1 MNAAVL
7 AIIQA
12 AIVLVAGATAVWWGG
27 VAVTWVFGRLS
38 PAAETAV
45 LRGGEWIGRVERTA
59 VFATV
64 LTGFPEGIAIAL
76 ALKGIGR
83 YPELKTGSKVASERF
98 IIGTFVSLLAA
109 AGLAV

>member
-12 AIVLVAGATAVWWGG
+12 AIVLVAGA
-27 VAVTWVFGRLS
+27 
-38 PAAETAV
+38 TAV

-64 LTGFPEGIAIAL
+64 LTGVPEGIAIAL
-76 ALKGIGR
+76 ALK
-83 YPELKTGSKVASERF
+83 ASDA
-98 IIGTFVSLLAA
+98 IPS
-109 AGLAV
+109 

>member
-83 YPELKTGSKVASERF
+83 
-98 IIGTFVSLLAA
+98 
-109 AGLAV
+109 

>member
-38 PAAETAV
+38 PAADDVAGPQAETAV
-45 LRGGEWIGRVERTA
+45 LRGGEWIGRVERTAA

-76 ALKGIGR
+76 ALK
-83 YPELKTGSKVASERF
+83 ASDA
-98 IIGTFVSLLAA
+98 IPS
-109 AGLAV
+109 